1 MQNSPFLWVAKNT
14 ARFISLVEG
23 VLAPAKLTNSIFEIL
38 FHKDTSSSMEFFNF
52 SLVLPMEKRSWDGRK
67 EQILRNNS
75 GGRLS
80 IVKST
85 SRKYGY
91 NFSENFSTSF
101 PLWYSRSTKERNTK
115 WSWTIYF
122 YLVNIANVKRKHFL
136 LGPSLQ
142 DFSFWAKKVT
152 LSSLKILSLNA
163 LI

>member
-1 MQNSPFLWVAKNT
+1 MQNSPLLWVAKNT
-14 ARFISLVEG
+14 ARFISLGEG

-101 PLWYSRSTKERNTK
+101 PPLIFPFDQRKKHKMELN
-115 WSWTIYF
+115 
-122 YLVNIANVKRKHFL
+122 NIFL
-136 LGPSLQ
+136 PSQ
-142 DFSFWAKKVT
+142 HCQC
-152 LSSLKILSLNA
+152 
-163 LI
+163 